1 MILRPY
7 QERSLTELYEWLRKN
22 KGNVVVSLPTG
33 SGKSVVIAELCRRA
47 LQEYPNTRILMLT
60 KTKELIEQNAQKI
73 RTLWRNAPMGIYSAS
88 VGKKQLGEPITVG
101 GPQSI
106 VNKVDRL
113 GNIDLLICDECH
125 DISHKDE
132 GSYRKIINQLLEVN
146 PAMRVIGY
154 TASPFRLGHGMI
166 TDKPAIFDDII
177 EPVSIEEMI
186 YKGYLSPLKSKMT
199 TFQIDAKNVKK
210 RGGEYIE
217 SDLQKAVDTHDNN
230 LKMVREVLIRSEGRK
245 SLMFFCTGINHAYHI
260 RDLLLAHN
268 VSAISVTGEMSK
280 TDREKAISDFR
291 SGKIK
296 AVTTVNCLSTG
307 FDHAEID
314 LIVLAR
320 PTMSCGIYLQQVGR
334 GMRIAPD
341 KKDCLVLDFAGVVA
355 QHGPITAVQPPKKNG
370 EGNGDAPVRVCDE
383 CHEICHASVKVCPAC
398 GHAFPPPKEKQFKLH
413 NDDIMGIEGKD
424 LQVTSWVW
432 RSHTSKTSGKEMLAV
447 SYYGNLSDKPVREY
461 FAITHDGYARQR
473 ALQSLADISQSAN
486 VVAGGL
492 NVDTIDEMAHNL
504 NQSTPPSIVQYKKEG
519 KFEKVLRRYWA

>member
-1 MILRPY
+1 MQLRAY
-7 QERSLTELYEWLRKN
+7 QERSLTDLYNWLRNN
-22 KGNVVVSLPTG
+22 KGNVTISLPTG

-47 LQEYPNTRILMLT
+47 LQEYPSTRILMLT

-106 VNKVDRL
+106 VNKIDAL
-113 GNIDLLICDECH
+113 GHIDLLICDECH

-132 GSYRKIINQLLEVN
+132 GSYRKIINRLLEIN

-154 TASPFRLGHGMI
+154 TASPFRLGHGLI

-186 YKGYLSPLKSKMT
+186 YHGYLSPLKSKMT
-199 TFQIDAKNVKK
+199 EFQLDAKNVKK

-217 SDLQKAVDTHDNN
+217 SELQKAVDTHDNN
-230 LKMVREVLIRSEGRK
+230 LQMVREVLRRAEGRK
-245 SLMFFCTGINHAYHI
+245 SLMFFCTGVNHAYHI

-280 TDREKAISDFR
+280 ASREKAINDFR
-291 SGKIK
+291 SGAIR
-296 AVTTVNCLSTG
+296 AVTNVNCLSTG

-320 PTMSCGIYLQQVGR
+320 PTMSPGLYLQQCGR
-334 GMRIAPD
+334 GMRIAPN
-341 KKDCLVLDFAGVVA
+341 KKDCLVLDFAGVVS
-355 QHGPITAVQPPKKNG
+355 QHGPITAVKPPSKAGSGDG
-370 EGNGDAPVRVCDE
+370 EAPVRVCDE

-398 GHAFPPPKEKQFKLH
+398 GHEFPPPKEKEYKLH
-413 NDDIMGIEGKD
+413 TDDIMGVSGKD
-424 LQVTSWVW
+424 LQVQSWIW
-432 RSHTSKTSGKEMLAV
+432 KKHISRASKKEMLTCTI
-447 SYYGNLSDKPVREY
+447 YGNLSDAPVTSY
-461 FAITHDGYARQR
+461 YVITHDGFAGQR
-473 ALQSLADISQSAN
+473 ARKNFAEIAHKAGVILDYSLADLHDIAKQMTE
-486 VVAGGL
+486 GK
-492 NVDTIDEMAHNL
+492 
-504 NQSTPPSIVQYKKEG
+504 PPKIIEYKKDG
-519 KFEKVLRRYWA
+519 KFFTVISHKW